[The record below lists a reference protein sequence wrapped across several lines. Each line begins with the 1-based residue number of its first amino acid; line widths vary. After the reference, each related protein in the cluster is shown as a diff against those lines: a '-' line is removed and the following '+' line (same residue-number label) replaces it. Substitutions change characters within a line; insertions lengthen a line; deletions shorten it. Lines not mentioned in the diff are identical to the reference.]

1 MYHFKRHC
9 MLEMFSGT
17 SYGIQITE
25 TDSVKILL
33 VKRWRHIFAP
43 LYQLM
48 SCRLGTDMY
57 RIAYKLHLQRL
68 QSGCWCC
75 CCECC
80 LLLSQNPDDS
90 TVLI

>member
-48 SCRLGTDMY
+48 SCRLGTDT
-57 RIAYKLHLQRL
+57 IAYKLHLQRL